1 MIDGADTGKRQ
12 PTVRLVWLRKIT
24 SGLLMVV
31 GAVVLIRG
39 VGHSIQNHL
48 GVGPFIQTGVVG
60 VLVFALGLARWRFW
74 RDR

>member
-1 MIDGADTGKRQ
+1 MQSTDTGQK
-12 PTVRLVWLRKIT
+12 PPAVRLVWLRKIT

-39 VGHSIQNHL
+39 IGYGIQNHL
-48 GVGPFIQTGVVG
+48 GVGPFIQTAVVG
-60 VLVFALGLARWRFW
+60 VLIFALGLARWRFW